1 MITSLQTNTPN
12 STPSQDTPLFTASEV
27 EHRTA
32 VPATTLRQWE
42 RRYGLPNPKRT
53 PSGYRLYSQ
62 NDIACIEFFKNRI
75 SDGIPASRA
84 AQLYALEQ
92 SLPTGNNQ
100 VHQNIQFPRAT
111 NPNDLTKRLI
121 DATLQGDSAKA
132 DAILAQAHS
141 TMPVEDVL
149 LELIQPTLVEIGE
162 RWHRGEITIAH
173 EHQATA
179 YLRGKLHGLLEMAGS
194 PRSGPTV
201 VVACAPGEWHEIGAL
216 TISIFLR
223 RAGIRTHFLGA
234 NTPIVDLARFA
245 REIKA
250 SAVMVSAGTSEVI
263 ENMRHQA
270 HLLREVVGIVIYG
283 GNGFNANPNL
293 ATELGGEYYGGN
305 AKIALEKLI
314 SRFAS

>member
-1 MITSLQTNTPN
+1 MNTISNSNANPN
-12 STPSQDTPLFTASEV
+12 PAQDTPLFTASEV
-27 EHRTA
+27 EHRTS

-53 PSGYRLYSQ
+53 PGGYRLYSQ

-75 SDGIPASRA
+75 SAGIPASRA

-92 SLPTGNNQ
+92 SLPAGNDQLHEHIQHLRAVNTNSLMNQ
-100 VHQNIQFPRAT
+100 
-111 NPNDLTKRLI
+111 LI
-121 DATLQGDSAKA
+121 EAILVGDNAKA
-132 DAILAQAHS
+132 DTVLAQAHHILA
-141 TMPVEDVL
+141 VESVL
-149 LELIQPTLVEIGE
+149 LELIQPTMVEIGE

-194 PRSGPTV
+194 PRHGPTV

-216 TISIFLR
+216 TIAIFLR

-250 SAVMVSAGTSEVI
+250 SAVMVSAGTSDVI
-263 ENMRHQA
+263 ENMRHQV
-270 HLLREVVGIVIYG
+270 HLLREAVPIVIYG
-283 GNGFNANPNL
+283 GNGFNDNPSL
-293 ATELGGEYYGGN
+293 AQELGGEFFGDN
-305 AKIALEKLI
+305 AKVALESLL
-314 SRFAS
+314 SRFVS